1 MTTLTPLPPA
11 SGRVRHAIAAAIA
24 GAALLTAACGGNTS
38 PVTATA
44 SAPGITP
51 TTVLIGSDQALSGP
65 AAPGFD
71 EIAPASSAF
80 FSYVNARGG
89 INGRKITYTV
99 RDNAYDPNRAASA
112 DRQLVSQDGVF
123 AIFNA
128 FGNPTHAAAV
138 DGLNSQGVPDLF
150 VDSGCGCWNE
160 PRQRPETFGF
170 ETSYTVEGRLL
181 GSYVARTY
189 AGQRVAYIWENDPI
203 ACCQVGV
210 QALDSQIPSSQV
222 VMRQSYTLADLA
234 ATRLLPQ
241 MQAAK
246 ASGAQ
251 VLVLYTLPQATALV
265 LLAAANLDY
274 HPQILVASIQS
285 SDPSTVGLYLQ
296 RFSGGRAGVAMENG
310 VSTLDYLP
318 SSSDADNSWV
328 RLFRQV
334 HDTYEPQQPF
344 DNMTVYGMAAAY
356 TFTRALRLAGRNPTR
371 QSIVA
376 AVNSG
381 AVNADGP
388 GLASF
393 DFSRGN
399 HAGFSGEQ
407 VGIVRDGGIVL
418 SGPVYVTH
426 DTGPIV
432 VRRPSSAS
440 PPANF

>member
-1 MTTLTPLPPA
+1 VAVLL
-11 SGRVRHAIAAAIA
+11 A
-24 GAALLTAACGGNTS
+24 GVALLVAACGGTQP
-38 PVTATA
+38 PVPATA

-51 TTVLIGSDQALSGP
+51 TTVLIGSDQALTGA

-89 INGRKITYTV
+89 VNGRRITYTV
-99 RDNAYDPNRAASA
+99 RDDAYDPTRAAA
-112 DRQLVSQDGVF
+112 AEQQLVSQDGVF

-128 FGNPTHAAAV
+128 FGNPTHATAV

-160 PRQRPETFGF
+160 PRQRPDTFGF
-170 ETSYTVEGRLL
+170 ETDYTVEGRLL

-189 AGQRVAYIWENDPI
+189 AGQPTAYLWENDPI

-222 VMRQSYTLADLA
+222 VTRQSYTLADLA
-234 ATRLLPQ
+234 ATRLVPQ
-241 MQAAK
+241 VQAAM
-246 ASGAQ
+246 ASGAR

-265 LLAAANLDY
+265 LLAAARLDY

-296 RFSGGRAGVAMENG
+296 RFSGGRAGVALENG

-318 SSSDADNSWV
+318 SSSDGGNSWI

-356 TFTRALRLAGRNPTR
+356 TFTRALHAAGRNPTR
-371 QSIVA
+371 RSIVA
-376 AVNSG
+376 AVDSG
-381 AVNADGP
+381 AVNAGGP
-388 GLASF
+388 GLAPF
-393 DFSRGN
+393 DFSRSN
-399 HAGFSGEQ
+399 HGGYSGEQ
-407 VGIVRDGGIVL
+407 VGVVGDGGIVL
-418 SGPVYVTH
+418 SGPVYATH
-426 DTGPIV
+426 DTGSIV
-432 VRRPSSAS
+432 SRRASSAS
-440 PPANF
+440 PPASF